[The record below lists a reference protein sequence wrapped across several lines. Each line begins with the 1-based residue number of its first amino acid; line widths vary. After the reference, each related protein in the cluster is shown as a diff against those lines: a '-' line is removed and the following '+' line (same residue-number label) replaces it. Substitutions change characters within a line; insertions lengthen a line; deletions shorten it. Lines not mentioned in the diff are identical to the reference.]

1 MSLSSTSAYCNY
13 ITHLQSTSA
22 QTVINFE
29 TLMKQ
34 WSLYKKKVPFKYDL
48 SKGEPMMSAD
58 WAYEAAKGAAMA
70 AVKQHYEKLASASNA
85 VQLWQ
90 NPLCV
95 RAGKELQ
102 ENKLKLAPASMSI
115 SGKPCNTGFLVAVL
129 EHNGESK
136 KLFMSSYSTLT
147 GDKKWMS
154 PYWHV
159 GSTDKAKDVNM
170 EIHWESKVICGV
182 TVNLPT
188 LVNSK
193 AVTSVTCC

>member
-1 MSLSSTSAYCNY
+1 
-13 ITHLQSTSA
+13 
-22 QTVINFE
+22 
-29 TLMKQ
+29 MKE
-34 WSLYKKKVPFKYDL
+34 WSLYRKKVPYKHDL
-48 SKGEPMMSAD
+48 SLGEPMMSKE

-70 AVKQHYEKLASASNA
+70 AVQQHFEKLASASNA

-95 RAGKELQ
+95 RAGKDLQ
-102 ENKLKLAPASMSI
+102 ENKLKLAPASFHI
-115 SGKPCNTGFLVAVL
+115 SRQPCNHGFLVAVF

-136 KLFMSSYSTLT
+136 KLFMHPCSNFI

-159 GSTDKAKDVNM
+159 GSTDKAKDANM
-170 EIHWESKVICGV
+170 EFHWESKVFWGV
-182 TVNLPT
+182 TVNMPT

-193 AVTSVTCC
+193 AVLSGDLLLKHKSNNSYDQPPEEPPLKKAKKA